1 MKKFLNLLGQLI
13 FLNLLFIISSIPVI
27 TFGAG
32 ISSCYE
38 VIKMWDKDI
47 EINIITFYFQK
58 FKRIVKK
65 VLVLNIIML
74 ILGILFIIIFIFL
87 WNQEIIL
94 AKIMLFPFLSS
105 FLIILMTMSYY
116 YYYVIDKIEEK
127 NLDII
132 KYSFFKSLINI
143 KKSFIILLYPILIII
158 LFILYNIYIWEF
170 IIVIGFGV
178 GFYINFKIL
187 RSIY

>member
-94 AKIMLFPFLSS
+94 AKIILFPFLSS
-105 FLIILMTMSYY
+105 FLIILM
-116 YYYVIDKIEEK
+116 
-127 NLDII
+127 
-132 KYSFFKSLINI
+132 
-143 KKSFIILLYPILIII
+143 ILLLCY
-158 LFILYNIYIWEF
+158 
-170 IIVIGFGV
+170 
-178 GFYINFKIL
+178 
-187 RSIY
+187 

>member
-74 ILGILFIIIFIFL
+74 ILGILFIIIFIFFMESR
-87 WNQEIIL
+87 NNTCKNNII
-94 AKIMLFPFLSS
+94 
-105 FLIILMTMSYY
+105 
-116 YYYVIDKIEEK
+116 
-127 NLDII
+127 
-132 KYSFFKSLINI
+132 SFFKFIFNHINDNV
-143 KKSFIILLYPILIII
+143 ILLLLCY
-158 LFILYNIYIWEF
+158 
-170 IIVIGFGV
+170 
-178 GFYINFKIL
+178 
-187 RSIY
+187 

>member
-1 MKKFLNLLGQLI
+1 
-13 FLNLLFIISSIPVI
+13 
-27 TFGAG
+27 
-32 ISSCYE
+32 
-38 VIKMWDKDI
+38 
-47 EINIITFYFQK
+47 
-58 FKRIVKK
+58 
-65 VLVLNIIML
+65 ML

-94 AKIMLFPFLSS
+94 AKIILFPFLSS